1 MPNETTLAFDDYST
15 DARSRMSM
23 QQRAVQQIRDLI
35 VSGELPP
42 GVRLQEQALSSY
54 LGISRTPVRE
64 AFRVLATEGLVV
76 IRTNRGAEV
85 RRMALSEL
93 MDTFEVIATLDGYAG
108 LLAAKNATDEQ
119 INQVGALHSEMIRR
133 FEQGERLDYF
143 KCNQAIHQLIS
154 EASGNPVLV
163 RQLQGLS
170 ALVQPYRY
178 NLNSLPESW
187 RRSVSDHERILD
199 ALQRRDGQALQAV
212 LSRHLPD
219 KINVLHQLETLSGN
233 LAEVPES

>member
-1 MPNETTLAFDDYST
+1 MPNYTTIASDAFSP

-42 GVRLQEQALSSY
+42 GIRLQEQALSSY

-64 AFRVLATEGLVV
+64 ALRVLETEGLVV
-76 IRTNRGAEV
+76 VRTNRGAEV
-85 RRMALSEL
+85 RRMELSEL
-93 MDTFEVIATLDGYAG
+93 MDTFQVIATLDGFSG
-108 LLAAKNATDEQ
+108 LLAATNATDDQ
-119 INQVGALHSEMIRR
+119 ISQVAGLHSEMIRR
-133 FEQGERLDYF
+133 YEQGERLVYF
-143 KCNQAIHQLIS
+143 KCNQAIHQLIN

-163 RQLQGLS
+163 RQIQGLN

-178 NLNSLPESW
+178 NVNSLPESW
-187 RRSVSDHERILD
+187 RRSVSDHESILG
-199 ALQRRDGQALQAV
+199 ALQQRDGSALQAV

-219 KINVLHQLETLSGN
+219 KINVLRQLQTLGKGN
-233 LAEVPES
+233 RPHAT

>member
-1 MPNETTLAFDDYST
+1 MPNNTTLAFDDVST
-15 DARSRMSM
+15 DARSRLSM

-42 GVRLQEQALSSY
+42 GVRLQEQALSRY

-85 RRMALSEL
+85 RRMELSEL

-119 INQVGALHSEMIRR
+119 IAEVAALHAEMILR
-133 FEQGERLDYF
+133 FHQGERLGYF

-178 NLNSLPESW
+178 NLNSLPDSW

-199 ALQRRDGQALQAV
+199 ALQRRDGPTLQAV

-219 KINVLHQLETLSGN
+219 KINVLRQLETLRGQP
-233 LAEVPES
+233 AEAT